1 MPETEAE
8 PSMTEAERFQIPPK
22 VHARRFDDEIVLV
35 HLGAGAYF
43 SLDSVGAT
51 IWDQL
56 AAGKTPDETVAMLLA
71 LYEVKE
77 PAARAD
83 VQRLAEELLA
93 AGLLEPRP

>member
-1 MPETEAE
+1 M
-8 PSMTEAERFQIPPK
+8 
-22 VHARRFDDEIVLV
+22 L

-56 AAGKTPDETVAMLLA
+56 VSGKTPDDAVASLLFEYDVDE
-71 LYEVKE
+71 LT
-77 PAARAD
+77 ARAD

-93 AGLLEPRP
+93 AGLLERHL